1 MRKFFSVI
9 ISSVCGGIV
18 FAFMIDS
25 SYTSIKDF
33 LTTLII
39 ALCYVVPFVVFFG
52 VPISFMIDS
61 IVKDLKRLK
70 SLIEISLYIL
80 FGILGAGII
89 ILIFGLSDGTFVMEE
104 FRFFIILAL
113 SCSIP
118 FGISS
123 VVLKNRLSE
132 KNNQSVYR

>member
-9 ISSVCGGIV
+9 ISSVCGGI
-18 FAFMIDS
+18 
-25 SYTSIKDF
+25 
-33 LTTLII
+33 
-39 ALCYVVPFVVFFG
+39 
-52 VPISFMIDS
+52 PIFFMIDS

-104 FRFFIILAL
+104 FRFFSILAL

-123 VVLKNRLSE
+123 VVLKSRLSE
-132 KNNQSVYR
+132 KNNQSVHR